1 MCVRHT
7 SADAYQLGYEVIVA
21 SDCTDSFTKE
31 DYDIGIKYLKEVYGE
46 KIMTSDEL
54 IEFFNK

>member
-1 MCVRHT
+1 MKVR
-7 SADAYQLGYEVIVA
+7 YFIIINY
-21 SDCTDSFTKE
+21 SFTKE
-31 DYDIGIKYLKEVYGE
+31 GYDIGIKYLKEVYGA